1 MRFDNVKHGIYG
13 GLAGGAVF
21 GVLMGMMGMLSMIAG
36 MMGSSSPL
44 VGFAVHMMISAFIG
58 ASFAVLFGRLAM
70 TGGRSV
76 AAGLG
81 YGLAWWV
88 LGPLTMM
95 PLMMGMGL
103 GVNWTASAMAAA
115 MPSLMGHLIYGG
127 ILGGIYGRLATA
139 PRMVGRQ
146 GQALNRA

>member
-1 MRFDNVKHGIYG
+1 MSFDRVKSGIYG

-21 GVLMGMMGMLSMIAG
+21 GVLMGMMGMLAMIAG
-36 MMGSSSPL
+36 MVGSSSST
-44 VGFAVHMMISAFIG
+44 VGFAVHMMISAAIG
-58 ASFAVLFGRLAM
+58 ASFAVLFGGVA
-70 TGGRSV
+70 RSAGTAI

-88 LGPLTMM
+88 IGPLTMM

-103 GVNWTASAMAAA
+103 GVNWSVSAMTAA

-127 ILGGIYGRLATA
+127 ILGVVYGRL
-139 PRMVGRQ
+139 
-146 GQALNRA
+146 QAGARTVESRGPAFNQP